1 MMGRSTGHDNDSRDG
16 ETATPR
22 RRKGRGGGGGGGGG
36 GDKGVDAPKMI
47 AHGVLHGVACFCFIL
62 ISILLTL
69 PSHVYVG
76 LVLLCVVP

>member
-1 MMGRSTGHDNDSRDG
+1 MGRSSRHDNDSKDG

-22 RRKGRGGGGGGGGG
+22 RRKGGGGERGGG

-47 AHGVLHGVACFCFIL
+47 TRGVLHGVACFCFIL
-62 ISILLTL
+62 ISILLAL

>member
-1 MMGRSTGHDNDSRDG
+1 
-16 ETATPR
+16 
-22 RRKGRGGGGGGGGG
+22 
-36 GDKGVDAPKMI
+36 MI

-62 ISILLTL
+62 ISILLAL